1 VSEVRIVERDYEVF
15 RAVERWRVVLGRH
28 IAELAGFTGLRSC
41 DQRLKKLCDAG
52 YIERKKILYGVP
64 SIYQNTHK
72 AKLLASLPARSEK
85 IRVEQ
90 IPHDIAVLD
99 TAIFFHRTKGIP
111 WEAITSE
118 KQLHSL
124 DGFGTRKHRPDFVIK
139 QEGKSYCVEVELS
152 LKAKA
157 RLEGI
162 IQANFMDYDFQ
173 IWIVPDK
180 ACKIYQILEDNR
192 KQYPNMYIL
201 ELPRARPRR
210 QRGRLPPLRA
220 QQPPPQP
227 RPSSKRSRRSP
238 STLRLTMLK
247 SSPQSGPIPKARR
260 SRSYGIP
267 P

>member
-28 IAELAGFTGLRSC
+28 IAALAGFEGQKACDRRLR
-41 DQRLKKLCDAG
+41 KLIEAG
-52 YIERKKILYGVP
+52 YLERKKILYGVP
-64 SIYQNTHK
+64 GIYQNTHK
-72 AKLLASLPARSEK
+72 AKLLASLPTRSEK

-99 TAIFFHRTKGIP
+99 TAIFFHKTKGIP
-111 WEAITSE
+111 WDAITSE

-124 DGFGTRKHRPDFVIK
+124 DGFGTRKHRPDFIIK
-139 QEGKSYCVEVELS
+139 ANDKTYCVEVELS

-192 KQYPNMYIL
+192 KKYTNMHIL
-201 ELPRARPRR
+201 EL
-210 QRGRLPPLRA
+210 QEV
-220 QQPPPQP
+220 
-227 RPSSKRSRRSP
+227 K
-238 STLRLTMLK
+238 
-247 SSPQSGPIPKARR
+247 
-260 SRSYGIP
+260 
-267 P
+267 